1 MSRTLCS
8 DAHVQRALYRS
19 LSRALHRSL
28 YRALYTPN
36 APLAYI
42 PYALWTLCHTPSRP
56 IGLHAMRLWTICHT
70 TQCPIRRH
78 SRRRARLYMPCAL
91 LGADAWFKKSLKRWK
106 FPSGDIVGDIG
117 PWSRSDSSGS
127 LMITLESVT
136 AAHSFWALLDKACK
150 SVQAITLVPGLTF
163 VALKY
168 HKCV

>member
-1 MSRTLCS
+1 
-8 DAHVQRALYRS
+8 
-19 LSRALHRSL
+19 
-28 YRALYTPN
+28 
-36 APLAYI
+36 
-42 PYALWTLCHTPSRP
+42 
-56 IGLHAMRLWTICHT
+56 
-70 TQCPIRRH
+70 
-78 SRRRARLYMPCAL
+78 MPCAL

-127 LMITLESVT
+127 LMITLESDT
-136 AAHSFWALLDKACK
+136 AAHSFWALLDTACK